1 MKIKKTAQAVL
12 AVVCTSAM
20 ILTGCASQQG
30 TGANG
35 ADGSGSSQSQEM
47 DRADIPAGD
56 YNETPYE
63 EVKDGGEIIS
73 AIDEV
78 SPQQNVWHAD
88 APTYTR
94 KLWQWYNPVVSLFTA
109 EGDFSPN
116 PDYVTDVKEE
126 MVDGNTVVT
135 YTINE
140 DAHYNDGTPID
151 WTSFETVWK
160 INNGENDGFSPA
172 ATDGYDRIT
181 SVTPGDSDKQAVVT
195 FNGAYPWWVSL
206 FNFFAHPALQDPA
219 NYDAYVNELH
229 PEWGAGPYTVASAD
243 FNKGEVIFER
253 NSDWWGDKGKLDRRI
268 FRQMNPDAS
277 INAFKNGEIDFT
289 GAGARNRY
297 EKVNGMDGIE
307 LKFGHRPF
315 ISLLT
320 LNSKSPGL
328 DELEV
333 RQALAGAIDR
343 STLAKIWFQGLP
355 VSEDPPGSF
364 MFMTFQPQYK
374 DLYSEV
380 VQYDPDKSNQILED
394 AGWKMNAD
402 GIREKDDKKLDFRY
416 MLVGSDEITRN
427 TAAATQR
434 MLKDVGINIEIVEL
448 PGNKWSE
455 VSTTRDFDILPMGI
469 TAGDAYAVAFF
480 DQYYGSDSQLNLS
493 STSDAEGDAKI
504 KELQELPT
512 REEQSERSNELE
524 KEFLARH
531 GLIPEFGGPE
541 IRAQK
546 EGMANVGAY
555 GYAVVRPQDIGWKK

>member
-297 EKVNGMDGIE
+297 EKVNGMNGIE

-320 LNSKSPGL
+320 LNAKSPGL

-333 RQALAGAIDR
+333 REALAGAIDR
-343 STLAKIWFQGLP
+343 QTLAKIWFQGLP

-380 VQYDPDKSNQILED
+380 VQYDPEKSNQILED
-394 AGWKMNAD
+394 AGWKMNGD
-402 GIREKDDKKLDFRY
+402 GIREKDGKVLDFRY

-504 KELQELPT
+504 KEL
-512 REEQSERSNELE
+512 S
-524 KEFLARH
+524 
-531 GLIPEFGGPE
+531 LIH
-541 IRAQK
+541 I
-546 EGMANVGAY
+546 
-555 GYAVVRPQDIGWKK
+555 

>member
-94 KLWQWYNPVVSLFTA
+94 TLWQWYNPVVSLFTA
-109 EGDFSPN
+109 EGDFPPN
-116 PDYVTDVKEE
+116 PDYVTDVKED

-140 DAHYNDGTPID
+140 NAHYNDGTPID

-289 GAGARNRY
+289 SAGARNRY

-320 LNSKSPGL
+320 LNAKSPGL

-333 RQALAGAIDR
+333 REALAGAIDR
-343 STLAKIWFQGLP
+343 QTLAKIWFQGLP

-380 VQYDPDKSNQILED
+380 VQFDPEKSNQILED
-394 AGWKMNAD
+394 AGWKMNGD
-402 GIREKDDKKLDFRY
+402 GIREKDGKVLDFRY

-434 MLKDVGINIEIVEL
+434 MLKDVGINIEVVEL

-455 VSTTRDFDILPMGI
+455 VSTNRDFDILPMGI

-493 STSDAEGDAKI
+493 STGDAEGDAKI